1 MKSSVDT
8 ALIMASGL
16 GTRSLPIGKAVSK
29 EMSEVLGRPVID
41 YILEYLAAAGIK
53 KVLLRIGADD
63 ELGFNLQQATLEK
76 WFNPDP
82 ALATYL
88 RNNGKDDLL
97 KYSGTNSKGL
107 EIIIS
112 SRTDYEHYGTAAS
125 VFSAREILRNMK
137 PANGQVL
144 VVNGDDF
151 MWRTDGGS
159 SLAEMIDGMNKTGA
173 EGALLTHQVDKLTSG
188 IYAYGM
194 ILSDQLG
201 KLAEIKEKPSVQEL
215 GDVPPLCNL
224 GKYVLPFK
232 LLDTALEKYM
242 ELSESERGQS
252 EYYLTDV
259 LTWAAN
265 SGMSIYVHVDE
276 KSKFIDAGSPK
287 ARLLAS
293 LTVAG
298 IPNQM
303 VETVAANL

>member
-1 MKSSVDT
+1 MRSSVDT

-16 GTRSLPIGKAVSK
+16 GTRNLPIGKAVTK

-63 ELGFNLQQATLEK
+63 ERGFNLQQAMLEK
-76 WFNPDP
+76 WFNPDH
-82 ALATYL
+82 ALAAYVRT
-88 RNNGKDDLL
+88 NGKDDLL

-107 EIIIS
+107 EITIS
-112 SRTDYEHYGTAAS
+112 PRIDYEHYGTAAS
-125 VFSAREILRNMK
+125 VFSAREILRGMK
-137 PANGQVL
+137 PVNGQVL

-173 EGALLTHQVDKLTSG
+173 EGALLTHRVDKLTSG
-188 IYAYGM
+188 TYAYGM
-194 ILSDQLG
+194 ILSDQLS
-201 KLAEIKEKPSVQEL
+201 KLAEIKEKPSAQEL
-215 GDVPPLCNL
+215 GDVPPLCNV

-242 ELSESERGQS
+242 KLSESERGQS

-265 SGMSIYVHVDE
+265 SGISMYVHVDE

-287 ARLLAS
+287 ARILAS

-298 IPNQM
+298 IPDQV
-303 VETVAANL
+303 VETVAASL